1 VYYRYINPAIV
12 YALPLRDLRL
22 GADLVRRTPETFD
35 IVSKT
40 VDVSSRKNLAQISRV
55 LTQIAGGTEFR
66 EDTPIYVPINDYV
79 TKAVKQFGA
88 WLMEGMCE
96 FTQRCPGA
104 HAFSH
109 SG

>member
-88 WLMEGMCE
+88 WLMEGMCK
-96 FTQRCPGA
+96 FTQSCPGA